1 MKLTLYHT
9 DDKPNTINK
18 TIEQITEIEIQL
30 RSGTDLY
37 KLQLLLAKRNEID
50 YSKINYAKMLDSYY
64 FASYEE
70 MKNGYLVNFDLKKDV
85 LETYKNDILN
95 SDADIIEKSEPSNN
109 ANIRTSKEVESFKLS
124 SSVVLPKT
132 QSIILVSVA
141 SKGDD

>member
-18 TIEQITEIEIQL
+18 TIEQITEVELHFANTQNL
-30 RSGTDLY
+30 NTP
-37 KLQLLLAKRNEID
+37 QLLLTKRNEID
-50 YSKINYAKMLDSYY
+50 YSKINYAKLLESYY
-64 FASYEE
+64 FVNYEE
-70 MKNGYLVNFDLKKDV
+70 MKNGSLVNFDLKKDV
-85 LETYKNDILN
+85 LETYKSNILN
-95 SDADIIEKSEPSNN
+95 SDADIIEKSIPSNN
-109 ANIRTSKEVESFKLS
+109 ANIRTSKEVESFKLA